1 MTDTT
6 GKSPSTL
13 KRDQLR
19 MTEFNMRKFKESYA
33 IEMRKKANTIFK
45 LEVEISNLKFK
56 LFKSKPRLSIKKV
69 VNYDIPAEKKCLK
82 PRKPLQQLSISWT
95 ILVIRHPASQEVDQ
109 AMTLLLSANSTMT
122 SFEDNLVSTSF
133 ILKGV
138 FLPTILY
145 VYMLY
150 TVYSANVHKCII
162 DWTLNKMKMKK

>member
-1 MTDTT
+1 MTDTS

-69 VNYDIPAEKKCLK
+69 VNYDIPAEKNSSK
-82 PRKPLQQLSISWT
+82 PRKPLQQLSISRT
-95 ILVIRHPASQEVDQ
+95 SNTCDTPSCQSRRRPCHDLTPVSQFYHD
-109 AMTLLLSANSTMT
+109 
-122 SFEDNLVSTSF
+122 F
-133 ILKGV
+133 I
-138 FLPTILY
+138 
-145 VYMLY
+145 
-150 TVYSANVHKCII
+150 
-162 DWTLNKMKMKK
+162 